1 MRILKIKK
9 IKKIEKIEKT
19 YYCSKFCQN
28 KIKKLKH
35 NNNEK
40 IFLGAIKPIFS
51 ILELMEKGDY
61 MTKKIL
67 IILAIL
73 SLLFFTLQISAFA
86 ASVPLGSVAVNVSK
100 AKIAPGEE
108 VTVNINFGTQLG
120 AYTFD
125 IAYDNSIFDF
135 VSAEG
140 GTEND
145 NGTRVRVT
153 FYDSTGG
160 ISPRENMSVTFKAKA
175 ELESTNPTDFS
186 VTAEGLA
193 NSDASQEYD
202 DITSPIKK
210 SVTVEPNY
218 VDYTL
223 DLNYTGDVVVNKEK
237 NMELITSSSM
247 GKNYDHV
254 KMKVEITEKPSDSAT
269 VKLLATERTRQEIDL
284 IQEGWG
290 EPDGYEL
297 GGRDAEQVLEL
308 RGLFSEVGNY
318 KIKVSLLDADTGNA
332 EIVSKEFAVV
342 VNKES
347 TTTPE
352 DNNQNENTGNNNGNN
367 SENNEIIGNNNAN
380 NDQNGNGQTEEGQQG
395 AENIQNEEMPE
406 TLPKTGMTQYV
417 YFITAIAILGTSYIA
432 VKNFKKEK

>member
-223 DLNYTGDVVVNKEK
+223 ALNYTGDVVVNEEK

-247 GKNYDHV
+247 GRNYDHV
-254 KMKVEITEKPSDSAT
+254 KMKVEITEKPSDAAT

-284 IQEGWG
+284 IQDGWG

-297 GGRDAEQVLEL
+297 GGRDAEQVLEI

-342 VNKES
+342 VNKEA

>member
-297 GGRDAEQVLEL
+297 GGRDAKQVLEL

>member
-284 IQEGWG
+284 IQESWG

>member
-9 IKKIEKIEKT
+9 IKKIEKT

-342 VNKES
+342 VNKEA

>member
-342 VNKES
+342 VNKEA

-352 DNNQNENTGNNNGNN
+352 DNNQNENTGNN

-395 AENIQNEEMPE
+395 AENTQNEEMPE

>member
-254 KMKVEITEKPSDSAT
+254 KMKVGITEKPSDSAT

-297 GGRDAEQVLEL
+297 GGRDAKRVLEL

-342 VNKES
+342 VNKEA

-395 AENIQNEEMPE
+395 AENTQNEEMPE